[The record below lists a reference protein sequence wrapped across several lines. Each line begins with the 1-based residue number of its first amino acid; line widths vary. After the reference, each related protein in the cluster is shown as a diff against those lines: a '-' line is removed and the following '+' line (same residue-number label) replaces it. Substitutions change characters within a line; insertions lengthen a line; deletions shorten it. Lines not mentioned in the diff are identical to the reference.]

1 MNQTRK
7 AADKKTMP
15 KSNLPKGFKKAMKD
29 KLAKK
34 GISMEWMNKHL
45 VII

>member
-1 MNQTRK
+1 MNQPSK
-7 AADKKTMP
+7 AKDKKTTP

-29 KLAKK
+29 KLAEK
-34 GISMEWMNKHL
+34 GIPREWMNKHL